1 MGQQE
6 SSWQNHHSTPK
17 QVTRESELIVL
28 ILMVDSFLLLLSKSY
43 KTSSVVI
50 SLSLVL
56 SELVT

>member
-6 SSWQNHHSTPK
+6 SSWQNHHSIPK
-17 QVTRESELIVL
+17 QVTQESELIVL
-28 ILMVDSFLLLLSKSY
+28 ILMVDSFLFLSKSY
-43 KTSSVVI
+43 KTSSIVI

>member
-6 SSWQNHHSTPK
+6 SSWQNHHSIPN

-28 ILMVDSFLLLLSKSY
+28 ILMVDSFLFLSKSY
-43 KTSSVVI
+43 KTSSIVI

>member
-6 SSWQNHHSTPK
+6 SSWQNHHSIPK

-28 ILMVDSFLLLLSKSY
+28 ILMVDSFLFLSKSY
-43 KTSSVVI
+43 KTSSIVI